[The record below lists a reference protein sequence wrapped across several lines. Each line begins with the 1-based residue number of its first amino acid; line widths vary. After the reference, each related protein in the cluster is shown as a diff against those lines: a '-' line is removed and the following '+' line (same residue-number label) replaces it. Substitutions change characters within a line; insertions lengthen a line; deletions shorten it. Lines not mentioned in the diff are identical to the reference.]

1 MRWVVGITIAAV
13 LGAASMSPA
22 LAAKHAKPAGA
33 MSGACAQQGGR
44 CISDRDQLNWCTMYI
59 CANGQSTPIP
69 FWRCLQPSGLCLAS
83 HC

>member
-13 LGAASMSPA
+13 PGAASMSPA

-33 MSGACAQQGGR
+33 MSGACAQHGGR
-44 CISDRDQLNWCTMYI
+44 CISDCDQLNWCTMYI

>member
-33 MSGACAQQGGR
+33 MSGACARHGGR
-44 CISDRDQLNWCTMYI
+44 CISDCDQLNWCTMYI
-59 CANGQSTPIP
+59 RANGQFDPDTV
-69 FWRCLQPSGLCLAS
+69 LALLPRPALLRT
-83 HC
+83 